1 MRLTLIDQ
9 ALLSALLVSWPALVS
24 AHGHIKSI
32 LVDGVAHAGFN
43 PSYAAD
49 FGSTAMRPSDNSD
62 QGECCTITVLP
73 GHTLT
78 PGFTDYTT
86 TKVACGSDNA
96 GSGLETLDVT
106 AGTTVN
112 WQWNTWPES
121 HKGEPSTERF
131 TAPHRRR

>member
-1 MRLTLIDQ
+1 MLTHQTLV
-9 ALLSALLVSWPALVS
+9 SALLVSGPALVS

-49 FGSTAMRPSDNSD
+49 YGPTAMRPSDNSD
-62 QGECCTITVLP
+62 QGECCTAPVLP
-73 GHTLT
+73 EHTLT
-78 PGFTDYTT
+78 PGFTDYTA

-106 AGTTVN
+106 AGTNVT
-112 WQWNTWPES
+112 WQWNTWPDS
-121 HKGEPSTERF
+121 HKGESSSARLSNSY
-131 TAPHRRR
+131 HGD